1 MMRLNSITFASSL
14 RIMKPVHIQRN
25 LAILSVVL
33 FLGKMLAWYI
43 THSVTVLTDALEG
56 IVNMAAGFLGL
67 YSIILSARP
76 RDANHPY
83 GHGKAEFLSS
93 AVEGTLILVAGVVV
107 VYEAIHHLIEPAEL
121 EKLDIGLVILAVA
134 GTINYLAGR
143 YAEKKGEQHSSL
155 ILVSAGKHLQTDA
168 YSAVAILLGL
178 TLIYFTQNKWPWLD
192 SVVALCFAVII
203 ILTGYRVLRKS
214 ISGIM
219 DEMDLELLKRV
230 IDLLQEKRRPQWVD
244 LHNLRVIEQGNMLHV
259 DAHMTLPWYHKV
271 ADADKEIHELEQ
283 MIKARFENH
292 VELFVHIDGCKPY
305 QCHLC
310 SLENC
315 PVRKEAFKG
324 QLEWNMNNV
333 WADSKHGKVTPD
345 TVAQ

>member
-1 MMRLNSITFASSL
+1 MMQLNSITFTSSL

-25 LAILSVVL
+25 LAILSVLL
-33 FLGKMLAWYI
+33 FVGKILAWYI

-93 AVEGTLILVAGVVV
+93 AVEGTLISVAGVVII
-107 VYEAIHHLIEPAEL
+107 YEAIHHLIEPTEL
-121 EKLDIGLVILAVA
+121 EKLDVGLVILAVA
-134 GTINYLAGR
+134 GAINYLAGR
-143 YAEKKGEQHSSL
+143 YAEKKGEQHNSL

-203 ILTGYRVLRKS
+203 IRTGYRVLRRS
-214 ISGIM
+214 VSGIM
-219 DEMDLELLKRV
+219 DEMDMNLLKRV
-230 IDLLQEKRRPQWVD
+230 IDLIQDKRRPQWVD
-244 LHNLRVIEQGNMLHV
+244 LHNLRVIEQGSVLHV

-271 ADADKEIHELEQ
+271 ADAEKEIHELEH
-283 MIKARFENH
+283 MIKDHFQNH
-292 VELFVHIDGCKPY
+292 VELLIHVDGCKPY
-305 QCHLC
+305 QCKLC
-310 SLENC
+310 ALESC
-315 PVRKEAFKG
+315 PVRQESFKERV
-324 QLEWNMNNV
+324 EWDMNNV
-333 WADSKHGKVTPD
+333 WADCKHGKVTSD
-345 TVAQ
+345 TVAH